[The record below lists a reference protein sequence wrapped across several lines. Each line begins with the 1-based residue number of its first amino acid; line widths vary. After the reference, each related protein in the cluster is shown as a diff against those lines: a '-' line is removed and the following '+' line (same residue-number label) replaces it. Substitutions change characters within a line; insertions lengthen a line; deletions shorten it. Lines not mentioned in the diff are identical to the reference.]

1 MTVSDVHTSRSAALA
16 PGRTAA
22 VLTPLVEAPTLPV
35 RAPKPPAPEQ
45 VAKEQ
50 RAKEQAAP
58 SSPERFDGWVRSK
71 PRALLDE
78 LVAIDIASCPVML
91 ADEDQALRIIG
102 EAARRP
108 HPTPL
113 AVASINLDHIHHF
126 GGGRRTLGA
135 TRRNADGMAPRIEWL
150 SLIDGAP
157 IARQVQRFTGDD
169 TPRLAGSDLI
179 SGILDD
185 ASERRLGVAIVGGAS
200 ELTPV
205 LREQLGQRWPGI
217 DFCGHWAP
225 SRSDLAAPDTSSRI
239 AREIRDA
246 GADIVIVCLG
256 KPRQEEWI
264 DSYGTATGAGVLL
277 AFGAVVDFIAGRVSR
292 APSWISSAGGEWMWR
307 LMLEPRRLARRY
319 LIEGP
324 PAYLAV
330 RRSPAPLRA

>member
-1 MTVSDVHTSRSAALA
+1 MTVSEVQTSRSVALV
-16 PGRTAA
+16 PGRTTTI
-22 VLTPLVEAPTLPV
+22 VPPV
-35 RAPKPPAPEQ
+35 
-45 VAKEQ
+45 
-50 RAKEQAAP
+50 AAP
-58 SSPERFDGWVRSK
+58 AAPAIRATPERFDGWVRSK

-91 ADEDQALRIIG
+91 ADEEQALRIIG

-113 AVASINLDHIHHF
+113 AVASVNLDHIHHF
-126 GGGRRTLGA
+126 GRGRRSLGA
-135 TRRNADGMAPRIEWL
+135 GRSDADAASRVEWL

-169 TPRLAGSDLI
+169 VPRLAGSDLI
-179 SGILDD
+179 SDILDD
-185 ASERRLGVAIVGGAS
+185 ASERHLSVAILGGAP

-205 LREQLGQRWPGI
+205 LSERLGARWPGV

-225 SRSDLAAPDTSSRI
+225 SRADLQAPDTSARI
-239 AREIRDA
+239 AAEIRGA

-277 AFGAVVDFIAGRVSR
+277 AFGAVVDFLAGRVSR

-319 LIEGP
+319 LVEGP